1 MYTQKFLI
9 FLFSIFILCTPAFAT
24 PVPESP
30 PAPDVDHS
38 DFYSLFSISVDNQ
51 PKDQYDFTGRTA
63 IVPSICLPTPATNSF
78 GYKAIYINGFDFQA
92 KSDKLIRE
100 AYVVVHFSPLMMDNG
115 SLVNNNH
122 YNLNVY
128 EDTQYFDTLGTSWKC
143 QLITSFT
150 QGTLDEG
157 VGYSHSFGS
166 SLNITESECTLVF
179 RFFTTDGF
187 TSSDIN
193 FQSYGLDTIP
203 EGNSSARPAIMFTFP
218 PSIGRNLDW
227 RLRIDSI
234 DYSLIYDESPD
245 YTDLISSIAGDTSS
259 IESILGQ
266 ILAQLGSQINAPS
279 DYYQKILDGLF
290 GTEQVTSLNNVL
302 YCLRWIRTRATQIH
316 DLMADLANANG
327 STKVLD
333 YDPLTDEVIV
343 REYNNRSWWKQ
354 VTDYLRSINIDILQK
369 HKYQQMSSDD
379 GGDEVLSDAYDEAS
393 FWDLS
398 SLLGFT
404 SIADFDNDI
413 LSHEGESLF
422 SLWFSQNNADA
433 FVSSSSTNSLR
444 SIDAPPSQGEYIDFW
459 AIHSSE
465 ISSVLSG
472 D

>member
-1 MYTQKFLI
+1 M
-9 FLFSIFILCTPAFAT
+9 PD
-24 PVPESP
+24 SP

-38 DFYSLFSISVDNQ
+38 DSFSLFSVSVDNQ
-51 PKDQYDFTGRTA
+51 PASDDYQFYGRTA
-63 IVPSICLPTPATNSF
+63 IVPSICLPSPATNSLGF
-78 GYKAIYINGFDFQA
+78 KGVYINGFNFQA
-92 KSDKLIRE
+92 KSDRLIRE
-100 AYVVVHFSPLMMDNG
+100 AYVIVHFSPLMMDNG
-115 SLVNNNH
+115 SLINNNH

-128 EDTQYFDTLGTSWKC
+128 EDNDYLDSLGTSWKC
-143 QLITSFT
+143 QCITSFT

-157 VGYSHSFGS
+157 IGYSHSFGP
-166 SLNITESECTLVF
+166 SLNITESECTIVF
-179 RFFTTDGF
+179 RFYSTDGF
-187 TSSDIN
+187 TSTDIN
-193 FQSYGLDTIP
+193 FQSYGLYTQP
-203 EGNSSARPAIMFTFP
+203 GNSSNKSAILFTFP
-218 PSIGRNLDW
+218 QSIGRNLDW

-259 IESILGQ
+259 MESILGQ
-266 ILAQLGSQINAPS
+266 ILAQLGSQVDAPS
-279 DYYQKILDGLF
+279 DYYQKILNGLF
-290 GTEQVTSLNNVL
+290 GAEQVTGLNNVL

-316 DLMADLANANG
+316 ELMADLANANG
-327 STKVLD
+327 TTKVLD

-343 REYNNRSWWKQ
+343 GEYNNRSWWRQ

-422 SLWFSQNNADA
+422 TLWFSQNNANA
-433 FVSSSSTNSLR
+433 FVSIPTSNSLR
-444 SIDAPPSQGEYIDFW
+444 SSDNSPPQGDYIDFW
-459 AIHSSE
+459 ALHTSDNASA
-465 ISSVLSG
+465 LRR